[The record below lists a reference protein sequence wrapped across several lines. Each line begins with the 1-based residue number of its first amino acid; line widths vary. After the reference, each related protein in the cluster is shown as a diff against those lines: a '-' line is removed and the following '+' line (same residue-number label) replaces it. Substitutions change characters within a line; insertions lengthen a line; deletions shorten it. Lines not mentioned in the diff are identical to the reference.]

1 MILILLIIIF
11 IGRSQPIIIV
21 IRLIFITLFYSYW
34 VMKLIMR
41 FWFRY
46 ALIMVMLS
54 GVFVIFIYIASLIP
68 NEEFEIYGISI
79 FIIFIFIIV
88 VWKNGG
94 VGEEILEWVRLNLW
108 LSYLGGVLV
117 FLGVVLFIVILIVIW
132 VRCRGGRAL
141 RVI

>member
-1 MILILLIIIF
+1 MILILLTIIF

-54 GVFVIFIYIASLIP
+54 GVFVIFIYMASLIP
-68 NEEFEIYGISI
+68 NEEFEIYGIGI

-88 VWKNGG
+88 VWKYGG

-132 VRCRGGRAL
+132 VRCKGGRAL

>member
-1 MILILLIIIF
+1 MILILLTIIF

-68 NEEFEIYGISI
+68 NEEFEIYGIGI
-79 FIIFIFIIV
+79 FIIFMFIIV

-132 VRCRGGRAL
+132 VRCKGGRAL